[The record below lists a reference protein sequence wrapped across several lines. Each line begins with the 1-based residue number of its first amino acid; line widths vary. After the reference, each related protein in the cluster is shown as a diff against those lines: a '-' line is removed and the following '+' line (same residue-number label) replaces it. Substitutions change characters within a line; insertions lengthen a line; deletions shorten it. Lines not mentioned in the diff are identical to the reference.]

1 MYGTFW
7 ALVPALVAIVVALL
21 TKEVYISLFL
31 SIIIGALFVT
41 EFNIA
46 HAIQKVFVEMAA
58 AFGAEYDGGNLAGSG
73 NGGIIIFILELGVLV
88 ALMNKAGGANAFGKW
103 AMKKVTTR
111 KGAQIAA
118 TGLGC
123 MLFVDD
129 YFGRLAN
136 GSIMQP
142 ITDKFYVSRSKLAY
156 IVGAVSV
163 SICILMP
170 VSSWASVIGDTID
183 AGNGTEAFLYTILCN
198 FYPFLMLTF
207 LFVSISLGI
216 DLFGIR
222 KQELT
227 ALRTKDVTCGLK
239 ATSSDEKI
247 EISGKGT
254 PLDLILPVGALI
266 VSVCCMLFFANTD
279 TNTALACGGC
289 IAIIFTMILYLPR
302 KLMSLRQFTAC
313 FGEGFKSIAEV
324 VIILVFAWTLV
335 RMCEALGMKEFIET
349 IADKMLGLTW
359 LLPAIFFLCAMGISF
374 SIGTSWG
381 TFLIMVPIVVD
392 FGLSGSTHWLTIAA
406 VLSGSVFGNQ
416 VSPISDTTILSASA
430 CKANHLEYVKAQM
443 PTALIIAAIALLS
456 FLAAGLSDT
465 VWVGW
470 IVAIVLLGAFI
481 TTAYFVLKRKNE
493 IMPNI
498 KLSDIHSDEQNSQVA
513 A

>member
-7 ALVPALVAIVVALL
+7 ALVPAIIAIVVALL

-31 SIIIGALFVT
+31 SIVVGALFAAD
-41 EFNIA
+41 FNVVKA
-46 HAIQKVFVEMAA
+46 FQSVFTEMAA
-58 AFGAEYDGGNLAGSG
+58 AFGAEYDGGKIVSSG
-73 NGGIIIFILELGVLV
+73 NGGIIIFILELGILV

-111 KGAQIAA
+111 KGAQFAA

-123 MLFVDD
+123 LLFVDD

-142 ITDKFYVSRSKLAY
+142 ITDKFFISRTKLAY

-183 AGNGTEAFLYTILCN
+183 AGNGMQAFLYTILCN
-198 FYPFLMLTF
+198 FYPFLMLAF
-207 LFVSISLGI
+207 LFVSIALGI
-216 DLFGIR
+216 DLFAVR
-222 KQELT
+222 KHEFT
-227 ALRTKDVTCGLK
+227 AVNTKDVTCGLQI
-239 ATSSDEKI
+239 SHVDENV

-254 PLDLILPVGALI
+254 PLDLILPVAALI
-266 VSVCCMLFFANTD
+266 VSVCSMLFFAETD
-279 TNTALACGGC
+279 TNTALACAGC
-289 IAIIFTMILYLPR
+289 IAIVFAMILYLPR
-302 KLMSLRQFTAC
+302 KLMTLRQFTSC

-349 IADKMLGLTW
+349 IADKMMGLTW
-359 LLPAIFFLCAMGISF
+359 LLPAIFFVCAMGISF

-443 PTALIIAAIALLS
+443 PTALLIAAIALLS
-456 FLAAGLSDT
+456 FLAAGLFNAI
-465 VWVGW
+465 WVGW
-470 IVAIVLLGAFI
+470 VVAATLFSAFV
-481 TTAYFVLKRKNE
+481 AVSYFTLKRKGE

-498 KLSDIHSDEQNSQVA
+498 KITADEPDTTQKA